1 MALGIKWSRKD
12 RASAQKLIKRIADA
26 AGGWQ
31 SLADKLGMEADSSRA
46 TVQAWHRR
54 GRVALVYAA
63 PIQKIAAEHEIP
75 CELGELNPQ
84 AKHMEALQK

>member
-12 RASAQKLIKRIADA
+12 RASAQKLIKAIADK

-54 GRVALVYAA
+54 GRVSLEYAA
-63 PIQKIAAEHEIP
+63 PVRNIARELEIP

-84 AKHMEALQK
+84 AKHVEAVQ